1 MSAWVSIEQPGRT
14 HSERELTLRNS
25 PIAFGD
31 YVITRRIA
39 RGGMAE
45 IFRAISH
52 RKIPAD
58 QTRGDWVAIKMM
70 RSELGN
76 QDLRVKLFE
85 REARIVE
92 AIRHPNVVPLYEHG
106 EALGRQFLAMEYISG
121 KNLAQITSREP
132 NKKTSALPLPL
143 ALRIGLECSAGLG
156 YAHQLRD
163 EDGEPMEIV
172 HRDISPGNI
181 MVSYDGLIK
190 ILDFGVA
197 RMSETNGIH
206 TQTGTLRG
214 KFAYMSPEQT
224 LGANVDARSDVFAF
238 GIVLYEIL
246 TGENPFRGNSPIA
259 TLERV
264 QSHRPA
270 PPSKMNAKLPIS
282 LDGIL
287 ARCLAKDA
295 GRRFRDG
302 SEIHEALLEFAKE
315 HAPATQ
321 AEVERF
327 LDIHFSRDHW
337 REDAAL
343 TNEKQQAEVL
353 KALDFRNHQPSLG
366 INDPNLIEAS
376 KLEQASQSELVAV
389 VSNLLHESGSSS
401 EASPAAPL
409 ADTPRDIIPASPL
422 FEDGDTAAE
431 TAIETVFDDGIAKQ
445 LSVTRLRDD
454 SSIVDDGPGHVRN
467 EIPTVRHA
475 TLAQASEIR
484 NLIFAGVGLG
494 SLALAVVLISQ
505 IGSENNER
513 DSTRLMPKAIPVN
526 SKTSLPPE
534 PEALEITEIEPVTIA
549 YPEPVVRKRKSKAPL
564 AKRSRQ
570 KVEKKTEPI
579 VEVGYLNVAAKP
591 WGYVE
596 IDGQRQSKK
605 TPVTSIKLR
614 VGVHTV
620 SVVNPQTGIR
630 RSVRVEIIPGRY
642 KTLRFDLRVP
652 AKPRPV
658 QGE

>member
-1 MSAWVSIEQPGRT
+1 
-14 HSERELTLRNS
+14 
-25 PIAFGD
+25 
-31 YVITRRIA
+31 
-39 RGGMAE
+39 MAE
-45 IFRAISH
+45 IFRAIGN
-52 RKIPAD
+52 RKMSGN
-58 QTRGDWVAIKMM
+58 QSNGDWVAIKMM

-76 QDLRVKLFE
+76 RDLRVKLFE

-132 NKKTSALPLPL
+132 GKKTSALPLAL

-163 EDGEPMEIV
+163 EQGDPMEIV

-246 TGENPFRGNSPIA
+246 TGENPFRGNSPIT

-270 PPSKMNAKLPIS
+270 PPSKVNVKLPRS

-295 GRRFRDG
+295 RRRFRDG
-302 SEIHEALLEFAKE
+302 SEIHESLLEFAKE
-315 HAPATQ
+315 YVPATQ
-321 AEVERF
+321 AEVVRF

-337 REDAAL
+337 REDDAL
-343 TNEKQQAEVL
+343 KNEHEQAEAV
-353 KALDFRNHQPSLG
+353 KALDFRNHQPSLSLH
-366 INDPNLIEAS
+366 DPNLIEAS

-389 VSNLLHESGSSS
+389 VSGLLTGEGPSVEEPQATSLS
-401 EASPAAPL
+401 
-409 ADTPRDIIPASPL
+409 DTPCDIIPASPL
-422 FEDGDTAAE
+422 FEDGDTAAD
-431 TAIETVFDDGIAKQ
+431 TAIETVFDDGISQQ

-454 SSIVDDGPGHVRN
+454 SSIADDESIHVRN

-475 TLAQASEIR
+475 TLAETSRSR
-484 NLIFAGVGLG
+484 NLVFAGVGLS

-505 IGSENNER
+505 IGTENYEH
-513 DSTRLMPKAIPVN
+513 DSKRIMPQTIPAKVTR
-526 SKTSLPPE
+526 SLPPKSE
-534 PEALEITEIEPVTIA
+534 PLEITEIEPVTIT
-549 YPEPVVRKRKSKAPL
+549 YPETALRKQKGVRPQNKRNSQRTQRKKFR
-564 AKRSRQ
+564 K
-570 KVEKKTEPI
+570 EKTERI
-579 VEVGYLNVAAKP
+579 TEVGYLNVGAKP

-596 IDGQRQSKK
+596 IDGQRQPNK
-605 TPVTSIKLR
+605 TPLTSMKLK

-620 SVVNPQTGIR
+620 SVISPQTGIR
-630 RSVRVEIIPGRY
+630 RSVRVEILPGRY
-642 KTLRFDLRVP
+642 KTLRFDLRIPV
-652 AKPRPV
+652 KPRSG
-658 QGE
+658 QSD